1 MKRHWTTDELI
12 QNFTL
17 RSDELAF
24 LTSATD
30 HNRLGFSVLFKF
42 FEHEGR
48 FPQAHTQVP
57 DDIIRYLAEQLS
69 VQPEVFHQYNFK
81 GRSIRQH
88 RARIRQWFNFR
99 PYVEDD
105 RQPLINWLIE
115 ALLPENQKLEF
126 LIDAILK
133 HLQAKHIEPPS
144 AASIERIISSA
155 IHTYETQLFL
165 EICDKLPIDTHV
177 ALDSLLKPIE
187 SSTADDAI
195 VNIPL
200 YQIRTLKV
208 KSSLNSVLQAATQL
222 QRLQQLNL
230 PADLFSSISPKVVQ
244 RFKQRAAVEAK
255 SQLYR
260 HADQIRY
267 TLLAA
272 FCLCRQAEITDELI
286 ESLILL
292 VHKMGA
298 KAERKVIKELVEDIK
313 RVGGKHSL
321 LFAIAEVALSN
332 PDGTVKE
339 VIYPVASEQTLKDLV
354 LESRSSGPTYRYHI
368 HTMMR
373 NSYSKHYRRMVPI
386 LLRVLDFRTNNTVYQ
401 PVIEAIQLLKD
412 YLDSLKIY
420 YPTDEVVPLDGVVR
434 PLLSPVVVEYNQ
446 NGEQRV
452 NRINYE
458 MCVLSSLRDHLR
470 NKSIWV
476 VGANHYRNPD
486 EDLPTDFEEKRDT
499 YYQALG
505 MPLLAKTFTD
515 QLQQEM
521 HNALRMLDKNLPNND
536 KVKIKDRNGGFLSIT
551 PLKAQPEPRNLTHL
565 KAEISRFWPMTGLLD
580 ILKETDLR
588 VNFTHYFTGVGTRE
602 VLSRETL
609 QRRLLLCLY
618 GLGTN
623 MGIKRVSNMTKDT
636 EQGEQYGDLYY
647 VYQRYLHKEALRQA
661 IAAIVNDTFRIR
673 HSHIWGEGTTA
684 CASDARKF
692 AAWDGNLLTEWHIR
706 YHGRGVMVYWH
717 VERNSACI
725 YSQLKS
731 CSSSE
736 VAAMIEGVLRH
747 CTDMEVEKNYVD
759 TRGQSEVGFAFCH
772 LLGFQLLPRLK
783 GIGRQRLYRPEK
795 GTPYAYPN
803 LQLILTRPINWEL
816 IQKYYDEMIKY
827 ATALRLGT
835 AEADAILQRFT
846 RNQPQHPIYSALA
859 ELGKVVKTIF
869 LCHYLTSEE
878 LRREI
883 YEGLNVIE
891 NWNSTNDFILYGKGS
906 EISSNRL
913 QNQELTVLSMHLLLA
928 SLVYINTLMI
938 QYVLAQPGWFQQ
950 MTEADWRGLTPLIY
964 QHINPYGTFELNLE
978 QRLPFLEE

>member
-12 QNFTL
+12 QKFTL

-24 LTSATD
+24 WTSATD
-30 HNRLGFSVLFKF
+30 HNRRGFSVLFKF

-48 FPQAHTQVP
+48 FPQTHTQVP

-105 RQPLINWLIE
+105 RQPLINWFIE
-115 ALLPENQKLEF
+115 ALLPENQKMEF

-133 HLQAKHIEPPS
+133 HLQTKHIEPPS

-165 EICDKLPIDTHV
+165 ESCDKLPIDTRV
-177 ALDSLLKPIE
+177 ALDSLLKPIA

-200 YQIRTLKV
+200 YQIRTCQV

-222 QRLQQLNL
+222 QRLQQLKL

-255 SQLYR
+255 SQLY
-260 HADQIRY
+260 
-267 TLLAA
+267 
-272 FCLCRQAEITDELI
+272 
-286 ESLILL
+286 
-292 VHKMGA
+292 
-298 KAERKVIKELVEDIK
+298 
-313 RVGGKHSL
+313 
-321 LFAIAEVALSN
+321 
-332 PDGTVKE
+332 
-339 VIYPVASEQTLKDLV
+339 
-354 LESRSSGPTYRYHI
+354 
-368 HTMMR
+368 
-373 NSYSKHYRRMVPI
+373 
-386 LLRVLDFRTNNTVYQ
+386 
-401 PVIEAIQLLKD
+401 
-412 YLDSLKIY
+412 
-420 YPTDEVVPLDGVVR
+420 
-434 PLLSPVVVEYNQ
+434 
-446 NGEQRV
+446 
-452 NRINYE
+452 
-458 MCVLSSLRDHLR
+458 
-470 NKSIWV
+470 
-476 VGANHYRNPD
+476 
-486 EDLPTDFEEKRDT
+486 
-499 YYQALG
+499 
-505 MPLLAKTFTD
+505 
-515 QLQQEM
+515 
-521 HNALRMLDKNLPNND
+521 
-536 KVKIKDRNGGFLSIT
+536 
-551 PLKAQPEPRNLTHL
+551 
-565 KAEISRFWPMTGLLD
+565 
-580 ILKETDLR
+580 
-588 VNFTHYFTGVGTRE
+588 
-602 VLSRETL
+602 
-609 QRRLLLCLY
+609 

-636 EQGEQYGDLYY
+636 ELGEQYGDLYY

-661 IAAIVNDTFRIR
+661 IAALVNETFHIR
-673 HSHIWGEGTTA
+673 PSHLWGEGTTA

-692 AAWDGNLLTEWHIR
+692 AAWDGNLLTAWHIR

-717 VERNSACI
+717 VERQNACI
-725 YSQLKS
+725 YSQFKS

-772 LLGFQLLPRLK
+772 LLGFQLLPRLS

-795 GTPYAYPN
+795 GNPYAYPN

-816 IQKYYDEMIKY
+816 IPKYYDEMIKY

-835 AEADAILQRFT
+835 AEADALLQRFT

-869 LCHYLTSEE
+869 LCHYLASEE

-906 EISSNRL
+906 EISSWYIRI
-913 QNQELTVLSMHLLLA
+913 ELGATV
-928 SLVYINTLMI
+928 
-938 QYVLAQPGWFQQ
+938 
-950 MTEADWRGLTPLIY
+950 
-964 QHINPYGTFELNLE
+964 TFSGGVK
-978 QRLPFLEE
+978 P